1 MSEFRQD
8 PITKNWVIIAPK
20 RAKRPGVFKKK
31 KRKHKEELK
40 HTCPFCEG
48 NEKMTPPEIMAFR
61 KRGTK
66 PNGPGW
72 TIRVFE
78 NMFPALTKNK
88 TLGLKNLGI
97 YLNMNARGAHE
108 IVALH
113 KHEECMAR
121 ESVSVIKE
129 SIEACEKRFLHLSKN
144 VLIKHIHIIQ
154 NQGARAGASISHPHF
169 QIFALP
175 LIPQMILREID
186 GTEEYYKIHKSC
198 VYCDMFKEAR
208 ENSRVILENEH
219 FIAFT
224 PYASRSQYEVWILP
238 KEHEPRFEKIN
249 NLEIKSLAN
258 IWEKVL
264 SKLDKGLEN
273 PAYNSYI
280 HTCPVNSDLSSETLN
295 FYHWHIEILP
305 KLSIWGGLE
314 LGTGVIINTRSPEEA
329 AKFLRNVK
337 VKSK

>member
-8 PITKNWVIIAPK
+8 PITKNWVIIAPE
-20 RAKRPGVFKKK
+20 RAKRPGAFKRKKK
-31 KRKHKEELK
+31 KGGRKPKRA
-40 HTCPFCEG
+40 CPFCEG

-61 KRGTK
+61 EKGTK
-66 PNGPGW
+66 PNEPGW
-72 TIRVFE
+72 TVRVFE
-78 NMFPALTKNK
+78 NKFPALIKNK
-88 TLGLKNLGI
+88 SLDLRSSDI
-97 YLNMNARGAHE
+97 YLNMKTLGAHE
-108 IVALH
+108 VVASH
-113 KHEECMAR
+113 KHKECMAR

-129 SIEACEKRFLHLSKN
+129 SIEACKKRFLHLSKSI
-144 VLIKHIHIIQ
+144 LIKHIHIIQ

-175 LIPQMILREID
+175 LIPQMILGEIG

-198 VYCDMFKEAR
+198 VYCDMIKEAKD
-208 ENSRVILENEH
+208 NSRVILENEY
-219 FIAFT
+219 FIAFA

-258 IWEKVL
+258 IWKKVL
-264 SKLDKGLEN
+264 LKLDKGLEN

-280 HTCPVNSDLSSETLN
+280 HTCPVNSGLSSETLN

-314 LGTGVIINTRSPEEA
+314 LGTGVVINIQSPEEA

-337 VKSK
+337 VRSR